1 MKEHDCGSIL
11 NQKINGRFTVREY
24 DYYLNELVFY
34 NYNIREVMKIK
45 ESDNL
50 QELKE
55 LGWWLF
61 EKVDEGRDLNELL
74 KEFDISSDNQ

>member
-1 MKEHDCGSIL
+1 MREYDCGSIL
-11 NQKINGRFTVREY
+11 NQKINGRFVVREH
-24 DYYLNELVFY
+24 DYYRNELVFY
-34 NYNIREVMKIK
+34 NYNTREVMKIK

-61 EKVDEGRDLNELL
+61 EKVDEGRSLDELL
-74 KEFDISSDNQ
+74 KECKTEE

>member
-1 MKEHDCGSIL
+1 MREYDCGSIL
-11 NQKINGRFTVREY
+11 NQKINGRFVVREY
-24 DYYLNELVFY
+24 DYYRNELVFY
-34 NYNIREVMKIK
+34 NYNTREVMKIK

-61 EKVDEGRDLNELL
+61 EKVDEGRSLDELL
-74 KEFDISSDNQ
+74 KECKTEE